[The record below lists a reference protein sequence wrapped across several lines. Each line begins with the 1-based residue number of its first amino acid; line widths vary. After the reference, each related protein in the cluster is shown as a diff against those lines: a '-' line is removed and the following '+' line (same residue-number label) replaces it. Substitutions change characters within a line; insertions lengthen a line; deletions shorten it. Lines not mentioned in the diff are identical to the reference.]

1 MSKNSPS
8 KDGTLEV
15 LDFILNVIEEHD
27 KDLDT
32 LTTELGSIVKRQK
45 EMGELSDKFARIKDK
60 MDTLQKD
67 INKIV
72 KILSL
77 SPDRIKPSPSYD
89 LSKSVE
95 KTC

>member
-1 MSKNSPS
+1 MSKNPPS

-15 LDFILNVIEEHD
+15 LDFILNVIKEHD

-32 LTTELGSIVKRQK
+32 LTTELASIVKRQK

-60 MDTLQKD
+60 IDTLQKD

-77 SPDRIKPSPSYD
+77 SPDRI
-89 LSKSVE
+89 
-95 KTC
+95 

>member
-32 LTTELGSIVKRQK
+32 LTTELASIVKRQK

-77 SPDRIKPSPSYD
+77 SPDRI
-89 LSKSVE
+89 
-95 KTC
+95 